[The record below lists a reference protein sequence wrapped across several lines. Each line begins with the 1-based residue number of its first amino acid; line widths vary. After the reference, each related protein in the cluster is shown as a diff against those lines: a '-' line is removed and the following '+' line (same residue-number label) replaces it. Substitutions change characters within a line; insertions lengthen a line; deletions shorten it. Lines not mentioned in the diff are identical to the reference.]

1 MKVLA
6 VGDLIGTAGLK
17 KLEKEYKRIKDDENI
32 DFCIVNAE
40 NVAEGMGI
48 TEKAFQALLKLNV
61 DCITMGN
68 HTWAKKRYIQ
78 FYR

>member
-17 KLEKEYKRIKDDENI
+17 KLEKEYKKIKDDENI

-48 TEKAFQALLKLNV
+48 T
-61 DCITMGN
+61 
-68 HTWAKKRYIQ
+68 
-78 FYR
+78 

>member
-6 VGDLIGTAGLK
+6 VGDLVGNVGLK
-17 KLEKEYKRIKDDENI
+17 KFEKEYKMLKEKENI

-48 TEKAFQALLKLNV
+48 TEDRKSV
-61 DCITMGN
+61 V
-68 HTWAKKRYIQ
+68 
-78 FYR
+78 